1 MAKWK
6 IELRNARRDR
16 TAGTI
21 TVDAEN
27 LVKAKRHTMRVCRR
41 HLRAGRDLSLEAR
54 GNRTYGILLGRDEV
68 GEATITCLEPRRQSS
83 RKA

>member
-6 IELRNARRDR
+6 IELRGSGRDR

-41 HLRAGRDLSLEAR
+41 RLSAGKDVYLEAKGR
-54 GNRTYGILLGRDEV
+54 RRYGILLDADEV
-68 GEATITCLEPRRQSS
+68 GEATITCLEPEPAG
-83 RKA
+83 KA